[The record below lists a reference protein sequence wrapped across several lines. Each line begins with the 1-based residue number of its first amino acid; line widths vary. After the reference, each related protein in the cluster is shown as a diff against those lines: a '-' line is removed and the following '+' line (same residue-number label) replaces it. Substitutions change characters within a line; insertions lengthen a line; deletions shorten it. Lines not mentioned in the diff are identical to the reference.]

1 MTTAQQIITIA
12 ILALGVMA
20 TRFLPFILFPAGR
33 PTPPFIHYLG
43 QHLPSA
49 VFGML
54 VIYCLK
60 DLTLANPLNISVTLL
75 AVVVTVVTYIL
86 SRSFLFSFAFGTISY
101 IFLLHFFL

>member
-12 ILALGVMA
+12 ILAIGVMA

-75 AVVVTVVTYIL
+75 AVAVTVVTYTL

-101 IFLLHFFL
+101 ILLLHIFL